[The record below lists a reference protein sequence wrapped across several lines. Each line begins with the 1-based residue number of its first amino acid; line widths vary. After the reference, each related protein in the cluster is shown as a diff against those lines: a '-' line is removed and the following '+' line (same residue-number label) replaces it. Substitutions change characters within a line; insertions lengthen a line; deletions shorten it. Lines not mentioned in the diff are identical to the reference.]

1 MLEERI
7 INLEVKFTHQDEF
20 LYELNKTVIAQQA
33 VIEKLRREIEELK
46 LGNDKSEVSPNRTLR
61 DDIPPHY

>member
-1 MLEERI
+1 MLEGRI

-20 LYELNKTVIAQQA
+20 LYELNKIVIAQQA
-33 VIEKLRREIEELK
+33 TIEKLEKDLQELQ
-46 LGNDKSEVSPNRTLR
+46 LMNSKSDVSTNRTLR

>member
-20 LYELNKTVIAQQA
+20 LYELNKIVIAQQA
-33 VIEKLRREIEELK
+33 TIEKLQKDLQELK
-46 LGNDKSEVSPNRTLR
+46 LVNAESDVSPNRSLR